1 MTSIIQEILNKFLLE
16 FKKEK
21 NMTRIQKEVVDPIIH
36 YSFKR
41 MYPYILI
48 TLILFCLTFILALL
62 ILLLLL
68 KNNKYSSSIM
78 G

>member
-1 MTSIIQEILNKFLLE
+1 MSSIISEILNKLLLE

-36 YSFKR
+36 YSFKQ
-41 MYPYILI
+41 MYPYILV

-68 KNNKYSSSIM
+68 KNNKYTNNL
-78 G
+78 

>member
-1 MTSIIQEILNKFLLE
+1 MSNIITEILNKVLIE

-21 NMTRIQKEVVDPIIH
+21 NMVRIQKEVVDPIVH

-41 MYPYILI
+41 MYPYILV

-62 ILLLLL
+62 ILLLLI
-68 KNNKYSSSIM
+68 KSNK
-78 G
+78 

>member
-1 MTSIIQEILNKFLLE
+1 MSNIITEILNKLLIE

-36 YSFKR
+36 YSFKQ
-41 MYPYILI
+41 MYPYILV

-68 KNNKYSSSIM
+68 KNNKYPSTI
-78 G
+78 

>member
-1 MTSIIQEILNKFLLE
+1 MSSIITELLNKLLVE

-36 YSFKR
+36 YSFKQ
-41 MYPYILI
+41 MYPYILV

-68 KNNKYSSSIM
+68 KNNKYTNSLS
-78 G
+78 

>member
-1 MTSIIQEILNKFLLE
+1 MSNIITEILNKLLIE

-36 YSFKR
+36 YSFKQ
-41 MYPYILI
+41 MYPYILV

-68 KNNKYSSSIM
+68 KNNKYTPAI
-78 G
+78 

>member
-1 MTSIIQEILNKFLLE
+1 MSNIITEILNKVLIE

-21 NMTRIQKEVVDPIIH
+21 NMVRIQKEVVDPIVH

-41 MYPYILI
+41 MYPYILV

-68 KNNKYSSSIM
+68 KSNK
-78 G
+78 

>member
-1 MTSIIQEILNKFLLE
+1 MSTIITQILNKFLLE

-41 MYPYILI
+41 MYPYILV
-48 TLILFCLTFILALL
+48 TLTLFCLTFILALL

-68 KNNKYSSSIM
+68 KNNKVYS
-78 G
+78 

>member
-1 MTSIIQEILNKFLLE
+1 MSSIITELLNKCLKE

-36 YSFKR
+36 YSFKQ
-41 MYPYILI
+41 MYPYILV

-68 KNNKYSSSIM
+68 KNNKYTNSLS
-78 G
+78 

>member
-1 MTSIIQEILNKFLLE
+1 MSNIVTEILNKLLIE
-16 FKKEK
+16 FKKEQ
-21 NMTRIQKEVVDPIIH
+21 NMSRIQQEIVDPIIH

-41 MYPYILI
+41 MYPYILV

-68 KNNKYSSSIM
+68 KSNK
-78 G
+78 

>member
-1 MTSIIQEILNKFLLE
+1 MSNIITELLNKLLIE

-36 YSFKR
+36 YSFKQ
-41 MYPYILI
+41 MYPYILV

-68 KNNKYSSSIM
+68 KNNKYTNSLS
-78 G
+78 